1 MHPGVA
7 DGDSAELQW
16 AGPLLGICHSPGY
29 ALQVSFLKLFGALPI
44 GGSLAWRANVMSAV
58 FGIFGCLALYGSVRR
73 ITGGVLPGC
82 IAATTLAFSSVF
94 WSHALVAETYV
105 FGASF
110 ILVAVYS
117 AVRFVESDRSPWLW
131 ATALLLGVA
140 VAERLPELL
149 IVPAFLALW
158 LAFRRRA
165 RLDWRRASVCAGLMA
180 LPFVLAVGLNV
191 ARSDPERIPARD
203 DALRDAIIGYHPH
216 EVTYDYGAGP
226 GLVERLQS
234 ATSFV
239 LGVRWSAR
247 VGASHVGGTSLKYA
261 WLLSGLGVWGDRFAP
276 EVDHDFMLRGGTSLG
291 ALGVLLALAGVFFW
305 RRRPGWVLLG
315 LGLWAG
321 NLAFVLLYYSWD
333 NLTFTVPS
341 LAGLALLAGLGA
353 AGPPSDADPPPRRR
367 RIYTLVCLIA
377 PLALLLTNFR
387 YVDRNTEAER
397 ANVEQRQRIAQAAW
411 PPESVI
417 MTTYWPAMTYRY
429 LLRVEV
435 ERLDVLV
442 LHTQQDTW
450 SDLARH
456 FLELGRPLFF
466 TPGMLPP
473 RIEAALLRETPLEF
487 ARLGF
492 ILIDPKQARSPSD

>member
-1 MHPGVA
+1 MSGCASAILGRPLWPHRLAIASLAVLLSGVYASGLHPGVA

-58 FGIFGCLALYGSVRR
+58 FGIVGCLALYGSVRR
-73 ITGGVLPGC
+73 ITGRVLPGC

-110 ILVAVYS
+110 ILLAVYT

-158 LAFRRRA
+158 LAFRRQV
-165 RLDWRRASVCAGLMA
+165 RLDWRRASICAGLMA
-180 LPFVLAVGLNV
+180 LPLVLAVGLNV
-191 ARSDPERIPARD
+191 ARSDPERLPARD

-247 VGASHVGGTSLKYA
+247 VGTSHIGGTSLKYA

-276 EVDHDFMLRGGTSLG
+276 EVDHDFMLRG
-291 ALGVLLALAGVFFW
+291 ALAWGRSACCW
-305 RRRPGWVLLG
+305 RWRESSSGGEDRAGCCSV
-315 LGLWAG
+315 WA
-321 NLAFVLLYYSWD
+321 S
-333 NLTFTVPS
+333 
-341 LAGLALLAGLGA
+341 
-353 AGPPSDADPPPRRR
+353 GPAIWLS
-367 RIYTLVCLIA
+367 C
-377 PLALLLTNFR
+377 
-387 YVDRNTEAER
+387 
-397 ANVEQRQRIAQAAW
+397 
-411 PPESVI
+411 SC
-417 MTTYWPAMTYRY
+417 TTRGT
-429 LLRVEV
+429 
-435 ERLDVLV
+435 
-442 LHTQQDTW
+442 T
-450 SDLARH
+450 
-456 FLELGRPLFF
+456 
-466 TPGMLPP
+466 
-473 RIEAALLRETPLEF
+473 
-487 ARLGF
+487 
-492 ILIDPKQARSPSD
+492 